1 MPPTPI
7 VWSTNYGQRKRK
19 KARRGHTMKIERACW
34 RHFNV
39 LLDLPHHRFLFKCP
53 TSCRIV
59 CNCIAFLA
67 FHKYKKKNNIRTA
80 RHERN
85 GFGWRQWRRRSWK
98 KGQEEEKK
106 KGRRKGDH
114 CALFILK
121 QRATEVSS
129 LTAPDYVQNR
139 ITSFQ
144 ERKKKVWKEEIIS
157 LSSPTIVKTWPYLHT
172 ESIHRLFLYL
182 LLTSSVQSSPPL
194 LLRALICFFIFKTCV
209 SYRHQLLTWVHMLL
223 HYIETSSINSLF
235 LVFFL
240 RF

>member
-67 FHKYKKKNNIRTA
+67 FNKYKKKNNIRTA

-157 LSSPTIVKTWPYLHT
+157 LSSPTIVKLDRTYMLRAFIDYFFISCWPA
-172 ESIHRLFLYL
+172 
-182 LLTSSVQSSPPL
+182 QSS
-194 LLRALICFFIFKTCV
+194 RVHHFFFV
-209 SYRHQLLTWVHMLL
+209 P
-223 HYIETSSINSLF
+223 
-235 LVFFL
+235 
-240 RF
+240 

>member
-98 KGQEEEKK
+98 GTRRRKEEKK

-121 QRATEVSS
+121 QRSTEVSS

-144 ERKKKVWKEEIIS
+144 ERKKKGLKRRDNLSQQPYYCQNLTVLTCWEHSSIIS
-157 LSSPTIVKTWPYLHT
+157 LSLADQLSPV
-172 ESIHRLFLYL
+172 EST
-182 LLTSSVQSSPPL
+182 TSSSCPNL
-194 LLRALICFFIFKTCV
+194 FFYF
-209 SYRHQLLTWVHMLL
+209 
-223 HYIETSSINSLF
+223 
-235 LVFFL
+235 
-240 RF
+240 